1 MATPQKN
8 KRVHSISDEEG
19 DTSSNNINWPRFVVI
34 RGKDTN
40 LTKNPFLIAKS
51 IQAIAGEVKSV
62 KHLRDGSLLVEC
74 LKQQQSKN
82 LLTLSTFAGIAVDA
96 SPHKSLNSSKG
107 IVRDMER
114 ILRDVPEQEI
124 IEGLSSQGVTH
135 VKRFVIKRDG
145 NTIPT
150 NTYLLTFSSA
160 TLPSKIKAGFT
171 IMRVDTFI
179 PNPLRCYKCKK
190 YGHGAFNC
198 TNRLLCHRCGDDT
211 HVGSDCE
218 N

>member
-62 KHLRDGSLLVEC
+62 KHLRDGSLLVEW
-74 LKQQQSKN
+74 LKH

-96 SPHKSLNSSKG
+96 SPHTFLNSSKG

-124 IEGLSSQGVTH
+124 VEGLSSQDVTH
-135 VKRFVIKRDG
+135 VK
-145 NTIPT
+145 P
-150 NTYLLTFSSA
+150 
-160 TLPSKIKAGFT
+160 
-171 IMRVDTFI
+171 
-179 PNPLRCYKCKK
+179 
-190 YGHGAFNC
+190 
-198 TNRLLCHRCGDDT
+198 
-211 HVGSDCE
+211 
-218 N
+218 